1 MLLLLRICIKVRY
14 NLTSTFFID
23 SKTHHFLVKVF
34 MIRLH
39 YLKTESIQTLN
50 INTKI
55 QLIFKPSREFET
67 YL

>member
-1 MLLLLRICIKVRY
+1 
-14 NLTSTFFID
+14 
-23 SKTHHFLVKVF
+23 

-55 QLIFKPSREFET
+55 QLISKPSREFET